1 MKTFASISVLIAF
14 VVIAAAYP
22 VDDESKH
29 TIQPQ
34 MMNLDWPAGHYFQ
47 HPDELT
53 SDAQAFALDSHLR
66 EKREPRKRRGEAS
79 VDIQHNHRMG
89 TDLNAQVQ
97 SNLWQSRNGRS
108 NLDGN
113 ANFQQHFGGPGGR
126 QRPNY
131 GAGVQ
136 FTHRF

>member
-1 MKTFASISVLIAF
+1 MNTFASVFVLVTI
-14 VVIAAAYP
+14 VVFTVAYP
-22 VDDESKH
+22 LNNESEY
-29 TIQPQ
+29 TIESQP
-34 MMNLDWPAGHYFQ
+34 MNWS
-47 HPDELT
+47 T
-53 SDAQAFALDSHLR
+53 AQYLALPSESAFSEQSTLNLHLR

-79 VDIQHNHRMG
+79 IGIERNRLG
-89 TDLNAQVQ
+89 TDVNAQVQ
-97 SNLWQSRNGRS
+97 RNLWQSQNGRS

-113 ANFQQHFGGPGGR
+113 ANFQQHFGGPAGR